1 MSVSVPVSYGEL
13 IDKITILEIKSEKIT
28 SESALANINK
38 ELSELRK
45 HEPSGVSDLKIKLK
59 AINEEI
65 WDIED
70 SLHKNEESVENQK
83 FGEDFVG
90 LARSAYTTND
100 KRYLLKQAINKRL
113 NSYLVEE
120 KSYYCLNQFSFTVK
134 N

>member
-45 HEPSGVSDLKIKLK
+45 HEPSGVGDLKIKLK
-59 AINEEI
+59 SINEEI

-70 SLHKNEESVENQK
+70 SLHENEENQK

-100 KRYLLKQAINKRL
+100 KRYILKQAINKRL

-120 KSYYCLNQFSFTVK
+120 KSYSYK
-134 N
+134 D

>member
-28 SESALANINK
+28 SESALVNINK

-45 HEPSGVSDLKIKLK
+45 HEPSGVGDLKIKLK

-70 SLHKNEESVENQK
+70 SLHENEEDQK
-83 FGEDFVG
+83 FDENFVG

-100 KRYLLKQAINKRL
+100 KRYILKQAINKRL

-120 KSYYCLNQFSFTVK
+120 KSYSYK
-134 N
+134 D

>member
-1 MSVSVPVSYGEL
+1 MAVSVPVSYGEL

-45 HEPSGVSDLKIKLK
+45 HEPEGVGDLKIKLK

-70 SLHKNEESVENQK
+70 SLHENEEDQK
-83 FGEDFVG
+83 FSEDFVG

-120 KSYYCLNQFSFTVK
+120 KSYSYK
-134 N
+134 D

>member
-28 SESALANINK
+28 SESALVNINK

-45 HEPSGVSDLKIKLK
+45 HEPSGVGDLKIKLK

-70 SLHKNEESVENQK
+70 SLHENEEDRK

-100 KRYLLKQAINKRL
+100 KRYILKQAINKRL

-120 KSYYCLNQFSFTVK
+120 KSYSYK
-134 N
+134 D

>member
-28 SESALANINK
+28 SESALVNINK

-45 HEPSGVSDLKIKLK
+45 HEPSGVGDLKIKLK

-70 SLHKNEESVENQK
+70 SLHENEEDQK
-83 FGEDFVG
+83 FDEDFVG

-100 KRYLLKQAINKRL
+100 KRYILKQAINKRL

-120 KSYYCLNQFSFTVK
+120 KSYSYK
-134 N
+134 D

>member
-13 IDKITILEIKSEKIT
+13 IDKITILEIKSDKIT
-28 SESALANINK
+28 SESALVNINK

-45 HEPSGVSDLKIKLK
+45 HEPSGVGDLKIKLK

-70 SLHKNEESVENQK
+70 SLHENEEDQK
-83 FGEDFVG
+83 FDENFVG

-100 KRYLLKQAINKRL
+100 KRYILKQAINKRL

-120 KSYYCLNQFSFTVK
+120 KSYSYK
-134 N
+134 D